1 MVANMRQNITRI
13 FGKNINNHHIIAI
26 IKRWHHRENNRW
38 GFVGT
43 IIAYL
48 RHASDRGVS
57 LPRVGNIFDVTN
69 PGLTIIAYLRHAARS
84 TRPTARHRLLT
95 EGQQTNH
102 YIAMGDV
109 VIRLLIFCCS
119 FALFRCESQ
128 AHAVVY
134 VVAASYIEVVT
145 ASYAAVGSAAAP
157 ATTTQHAVRPTGGT
171 SRIGL
176 WATAIAAIPI
186 IAPLIYIATH
196 VEKPK
201 YIRCLTGYFMCA

>member
-1 MVANMRQNITRI
+1 MR
-13 FGKNINNHHIIAI
+13 
-26 IKRWHHRENNRW
+26 
-38 GFVGT
+38 
-43 IIAYL
+43 
-48 RHASDRGVS
+48 
-57 LPRVGNIFDVTN
+57 
-69 PGLTIIAYLRHAARS
+69 
-84 TRPTARHRLLT
+84 
-95 EGQQTNH
+95 
-102 YIAMGDV
+102 DV
-109 VIRLLIFCCS
+109 VICLLKFCLS

>member
-1 MVANMRQNITRI
+1 M
-13 FGKNINNHHIIAI
+13 
-26 IKRWHHRENNRW
+26 
-38 GFVGT
+38 
-43 IIAYL
+43 
-48 RHASDRGVS
+48 S

-84 TRPTARHRLLT
+84 TRPTAQHRHLT
-95 EGQQTNH
+95 QWQQTNH
-102 YIAMGDV
+102 YIAHCNV
-109 VIRLLIFCCS
+109 VICLLIFCYPP
-119 FALFRCESQ
+119 ALFRCESQ
-128 AHAVVY
+128 AHTDVEAVRHRV
-134 VVAASYIEVVT
+134 VVT
-145 ASYAAVGSAAAP
+145 VRYAAVGSAAAP
-157 ATTTQHAVRPTGGT
+157 ATTTQHVVRPTGGT

>member
-1 MVANMRQNITRI
+1 M
-13 FGKNINNHHIIAI
+13 
-26 IKRWHHRENNRW
+26 
-38 GFVGT
+38 
-43 IIAYL
+43 
-48 RHASDRGVS
+48 GVS

-69 PGLTIIAYLRHAARS
+69 PGLTTIAYLRHAARS

-102 YIAMGDV
+102 HIAMGDV
-109 VIRLLIFCCS
+109 VICLLIFCCS

-128 AHAVVY
+128 AHAVV

>member
-1 MVANMRQNITRI
+1 MVANLRRNITRI

-69 PGLTIIAYLRHAARS
+69 PGLTTIAYLQHAVRS
-84 TRPTARHRLLT
+84 TRPTARHRHLT
-95 EGQQTNH
+95 QWQQTNH
-102 YIAMGDV
+102 YIAMRDV
-109 VIRLLIFCCS
+109 VICLLIFCYPP
-119 FALFRCESQ
+119 ALFRCESQ
-128 AHAVVY
+128 AHAVV

>member
-1 MVANMRQNITRI
+1 M
-13 FGKNINNHHIIAI
+13 H
-26 IKRWHHRENNRW
+26 
-38 GFVGT
+38 FVET

-48 RHASDRGVS
+48 RHASDRGLL

-69 PGLTIIAYLRHAARS
+69 PGLTTIAYLRHAVRS
-84 TRPTARHRLLT
+84 TRPTARHRHLT
-95 EGQQTNH
+95 QWQQTNH
-102 YIAMGDV
+102 YIAMRDV
-109 VIRLLIFCCS
+109 VICLLIFCYPP
-119 FALFRCESQ
+119 ALFRCESQ
-128 AHAVVY
+128 AHAVV

>member
-1 MVANMRQNITRI
+1 M
-13 FGKNINNHHIIAI
+13 
-26 IKRWHHRENNRW
+26 
-38 GFVGT
+38 
-43 IIAYL
+43 
-48 RHASDRGVS
+48 

-69 PGLTIIAYLRHAARS
+69 PGLTTIAYLRHAARS
-84 TRPTARHRLLT
+84 TRPTARHRHLT
-95 EGQQTNH
+95 QWQQTKH
-102 YIAMGDV
+102 YIAMRDV
-109 VIRLLIFCCS
+109 VICLLIFCYPP
-119 FALFRCESQ
+119 ALFRCESQ
-128 AHAVVY
+128 AHAVV